1 MTLAWHHEVNIS
13 IHGTAGLANMSWHL
27 GTRMLGNIGSATYT
41 PSDSDPK
48 GVVVEFRRL

>member
-1 MTLAWHHEVNIS
+1 MALACHHEVNIPM
-13 IHGTAGLANMSWHL
+13 HGTAGLANMSWHP
-27 GTRMLGNIGSATYT
+27 GTRMLGIIGSATST